1 MCFDA
6 GASLP
11 HELIQ
16 VFLNSFYV
24 KELIDMKIRVV
35 LQEEFGIPGL
45 NGKNLCI
52 GSTSVTPYYV
62 CNLSM

>member
-24 KELIDMKIRVV
+24 KELIDMKIK
-35 LQEEFGIPGL
+35 E
-45 NGKNLCI
+45 
-52 GSTSVTPYYV
+52 
-62 CNLSM
+62 